1 MDSSRRSDL
10 PMDALPRI
18 APGRGFTLLAGVT
31 VVDLTTSIAGPY
43 AGMLLG
49 DMGADVIKVERRGAG
64 DDGRAWG
71 PPWLDGESLLFMS
84 VNRNKKSVALD
95 YAKPEGYAVLRD
107 LVTRADVFLVNQLPR
122 SAKKLGVDPKAIRAV
137 KADIVYASITGFGL
151 EGERADWAC
160 YDLIAEGYSGV
171 MDLTGAR
178 DSEPQKIGTPAADL
192 LSGQDA
198 ALAVVAALFERT
210 RSGQGRTIDVSLT
223 ESMTRFMAC
232 RIVPYLGSGRLPRRS
247 GAKDSVIAV
256 YQSFDTADEPITL
269 GLNTPPIWQRFWQCV
284 GRPNSLKKLAVAT
297 NAEQQARRAEIVT
310 EVQALMKTR
319 PRAEWLKLFAE
330 ARVPAGP
337 INRLD
342 EVSVDPLL
350 IERGLFYNIAADG
363 RDVPQVGLGVHV
375 DGEAHQPR
383 LPPPLLGAHTR
394 EVLTGLLG
402 YDEERLN
409 ALAEA
414 QVI

>member
-1 MDSSRRSDL
+1 
-10 PMDALPRI
+10 MDALPRV
-18 APGRGFTLLAGVT
+18 APGAGFALLEGVR

-49 DMGADVIKVERRGAG
+49 DMGADVIKVERTGVG

-84 VNRNKKSVALD
+84 VNRNKRSVALD

-107 LVTRADVFLVNQLPR
+107 LVARADVFLVNQLSR
-122 SAKKLGVDPKAIRAV
+122 SARKLGVDPDAIRAI
-137 KADIVYASITGFGL
+137 KGDIVYASITGFGL
-151 EGERADWAC
+151 SGERADWAC

-198 ALAVVAALFERT
+198 ALAVVAALYQRT
-210 RSGQGRTIDVSLT
+210 RAGQGRTIEVSLV

-284 GRPNSLKKLAVAT
+284 GRADYLQKPGLAT
-297 NAEQQARRAEIVT
+297 NAEQQARRAEIVG
-310 EVQALMKTR
+310 EVAALLKTR
-319 PRAEWLKLFAE
+319 PRAEWLTLFAE

-342 EVSVDPLL
+342 EVAADPLL
-350 IERGLFYNIAADG
+350 IERGLFYNIAVEDRA
-363 RDVPQVGLGVHV
+363 VPQVGLGVHV
-375 DGEAHQPR
+375 DGAAHTPR

-409 ALAEA
+409 ALGEA
-414 QVI
+414 GVI